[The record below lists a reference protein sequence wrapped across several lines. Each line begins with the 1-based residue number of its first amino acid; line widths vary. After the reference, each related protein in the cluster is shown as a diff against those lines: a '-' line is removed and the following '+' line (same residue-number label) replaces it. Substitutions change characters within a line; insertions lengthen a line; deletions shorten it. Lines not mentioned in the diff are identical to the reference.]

1 LTDEV
6 IVDDSSPTARALRTL
21 ELLQRHPG
29 LTAAD
34 LAARLGVS
42 DRAARRY
49 VAILR
54 EADISVD
61 STPGRYGGYRLG
73 RGLKLP
79 PLVFSSTE
87 ALGLVMAVLDGQHAA
102 ADASEP
108 VGAALGKIISALPP
122 DVGRQAALLREHA
135 LAAPDRRS
143 VRPDPGTTSRLVESV
158 ADRRQVRLA
167 YRPRSGTP
175 HAVLVD
181 PWAVVVRGGLWYL
194 LGFAHGPGAAR
205 TYRVDRITGIE
216 VLGTPFT
223 PPADLDAVAWLER
236 HLGSGRAYGT
246 RVRFA
251 APAAE
256 VAPWVS
262 PPMGELEPVGDDAC
276 RLTGTTDNPQMYA
289 GEWLAAIPHPCS
301 VEGGPELRDAV
312 AALARRL
319 TAAVNPA

>member
-1 LTDEV
+1 M
-6 IVDDSSPTARALRTL
+6 IVDDGSPTARALRTL

-34 LAARLGVS
+34 LATRLGVS

-87 ALGLVMAVLDGQHAA
+87 ALGLVMAVLDGEHAA
-102 ADASEP
+102 ADAGEP

-135 LAAPDRRS
+135 LAAPPRRTA
-143 VRPDPGTTSRLVESV
+143 RPDPDTTSRLVEAV
-158 ADRRQVRLA
+158 ADRRQVRIG
-167 YRPRSGTP
+167 YRPRSGVP
-175 HAVLVD
+175 HTVQVE

-194 LGFAHGPGAAR
+194 LGLAHGPDAPR
-205 TYRVDRITGIE
+205 TYRVDRVVTLE
-216 VLGTPFT
+216 VLTARCV
-223 PPADLDAVAWLER
+223 PPADLDAVGWLER
-236 HLGSGRAYGT
+236 HLGTGRA
-246 RVRFA
+246 FA
-251 APAAE
+251 TSVVLGAPVEA

-262 PPMGELEPVGDDAC
+262 PTMGELVAVDAESC
-276 RLTGTTDNPQMYA
+276 RLTGTTDNPEMYA
-289 GEWLAAIPHPCS
+289 GEWLAAIPFPLT
-301 VEGGPELRDAV
+301 VEGGPELRAAV
-312 AALARRL
+312 GALAGRLAAALG
-319 TAAVNPA
+319 

>member
-1 LTDEV
+1 M
-6 IVDDSSPTARALRTL
+6 IVEDGSPTARALRTL

-73 RGLKLP
+73 RGLELP

-87 ALGLVMAVLDGQHAA
+87 ALGLVMAVLDGEHAA
-102 ADASEP
+102 ADAGEP
-108 VGAALGKIISALPP
+108 VGAALGKIINALPP

-135 LAAPDRRS
+135 RTAPPRRT
-143 VRPDPGTTSRLVESV
+143 VRPDPDTTSRLVQAA
-158 ADRRQVRLA
+158 ADRRQVRLG
-167 YRPRSGTP
+167 YRPRSGAAVT
-175 HAVLVD
+175 VLVE

-205 TYRVDRITGIE
+205 TYRVDRVVDLAVLDTG
-216 VLGTPFT
+216 FT
-223 PPADLDAVAWLER
+223 PPPDLDAVDWLER
-236 HLGSGRAYGT
+236 HLGTGRAFGT
-246 RVRFA
+246 SVVFS
-251 APAAE
+251 APLE
-256 VAPWVS
+256 RVAPWVS
-262 PPMGELEPVGDDAC
+262 PTMGELRAAGEDSC
-276 RLTGTTDNPQMYA
+276 RLTGTTDNPEMYA
-289 GEWLAAIPHPCS
+289 GEWLAAIPFPVT
-301 VEGGPELRDAV
+301 VEGGPELREAV
-312 AALARRL
+312 GALVERL
-319 TAAVNPA
+319 SASLA

>member
-1 LTDEV
+1 MTADEA
-6 IVDDSSPTARALRTL
+6 SPTARGLRTL

-29 LTAAD
+29 LTSAD

-54 EADISVD
+54 EAGISVD

-73 RGLKLP
+73 RGLRLP

-102 ADASEP
+102 ADAGTP
-108 VGAALGKIISALPP
+108 VGAALGKIIAALPP

-135 LAAPDRRS
+135 LTAPERHA
-143 VRPDPGTTSRLVESV
+143 VRPDPTTTSRLVEAV
-158 ADRRQVRLA
+158 AERRQVRLG
-167 YRPRSGTP
+167 YRPRSGPARTG
-175 HAVLVD
+175 VVD

-194 LGFAHGPGAAR
+194 LGHAHGPDAPR
-205 TYRVDRITGIE
+205 TYRVDRVGDVE
-216 VLGTPFT
+216 VLDAGCT

-236 HLGSGRAYGT
+236 HLGTGRAYRT

-251 APAAE
+251 APLAD

-262 PPMGELEPVGDDAC
+262 AAMGDLEALDDGSC
-276 RLTGTTDNPQMYA
+276 RLSGTTDNPAMYA
-289 GEWLAAIPHPCS
+289 NEWLAAVPHPCT

-319 TAAVNPA
+319 TASLT